1 MRVHFHPLS
10 GKESRC
16 SYLTS
21 RGGGLNLNLERNSRG
36 RATIPKKTLMLQ
48 FTSDTPD
55 SPALTGQLPRG
66 STQNTMAVV
75 TALWCLERKPP
86 IPMVNPTGKMTL
98 LFQLKRT
105 ADLHVSTRDEAL
117 TLLWMPGGTP
127 RSMPALERKREV
139 LASNSDE
146 DLGISTDWRGIPRC
160 SSQLAWR
167 LDFLEATRAVP

>member
-1 MRVHFHPLS
+1 MWWSPLDAQEDLQGSCHHFKRPPMS
-10 GKESRC
+10 QC
-16 SYLTS
+16 
-21 RGGGLNLNLERNSRG
+21 
-36 RATIPKKTLMLQ
+36 IQ
-48 FTSDTPD
+48 DTPD
-55 SPALTGQLPRG
+55 SPELTRRSPR
-66 STQNTMAVV
+66 SPTQNTMAVV

-146 DLGISTDWRGIPRC
+146 DLGPGSDVRGIAKGP
-160 SSQLAWR
+160 SKLARR
-167 LDFLEATRAVP
+167 LGLPEAPLAGP